1 MLYGRLPTSASPQRR
16 LFYSLSVVPSSFCCT
31 DAAACGG
38 CSHYHYTKTAS
49 AVGSDDVGRGGGAAA
64 ACSGAFHATRL
75 WRKGVDVGAGGAAAT
90 AAGGGSIAV
99 TPSSSLSRSGAS
111 SSSGVHSTS
120 RGGSNQGQA
129 SKTDS
134 TTSSMKVRGTPGKQ
148 KRTPGGGSAIKVRPR
163 APWGL
168 QQLRDSWSEDA
179 MTKRET
185 ENLSERTHRAYRYH
199 PEEFR
204 RYYLK
209 YAAFLTLPC
218 IFIGVFGGY
227 YFHTGQP
234 LWKGDPQELLNY
246 LRSMDTSP
254 RSDLYA
260 FKMREH
266 DYIPDHIVRYREAN
280 MADRHQREEAFRVT
294 HTAFRKP
301 TDEEMRQ
308 IWLLREEEG
317 GTATEMA

>member
-1 MLYGRLPTSASPQRR
+1 MQY
-16 LFYSLSVVPSSFCCT
+16 
-31 DAAACGG
+31 
-38 CSHYHYTKTAS
+38 KE
-49 AVGSDDVGRGGGAAA
+49 
-64 ACSGAFHATRL
+64 
-75 WRKGVDVGAGGAAAT
+75 
-90 AAGGGSIAV
+90 
-99 TPSSSLSRSGAS
+99 
-111 SSSGVHSTS
+111 
-120 RGGSNQGQA
+120 
-129 SKTDS
+129 
-134 TTSSMKVRGTPGKQ
+134 TPGKQ
-148 KRTPGGGSAIKVRPR
+148 KRTPGTAIKVRPR

-266 DYIPDHIVRYREAN
+266 DYTPEHIVRYREAK
-280 MADRHQREEAFRVT
+280 MADRHQREEVFRVT

-301 TDEEMRQ
+301 TDEEVRQ
-308 IWLLREEEG
+308 ILLLREEEEAE
-317 GTATEMA
+317 TA